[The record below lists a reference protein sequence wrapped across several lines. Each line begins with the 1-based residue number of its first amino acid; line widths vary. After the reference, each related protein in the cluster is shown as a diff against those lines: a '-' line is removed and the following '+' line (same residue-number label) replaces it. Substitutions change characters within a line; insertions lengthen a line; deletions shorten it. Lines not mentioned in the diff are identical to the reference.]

1 MGLGAGCSSNRS
13 PGGASKREVPRVP
26 RMTRLGACL
35 VCTAVWLAATQA
47 EFLLAQTSAPSSRPQ
62 ENRPKLIPR
71 SHEEREQRFVT
82 QHRIILNV
90 HVSDAAGKPYME
102 LEQNDFALY
111 DNEQERKIV
120 SFRPIRAGTTAAADH
135 VIVVL
140 DTVNNFTRPLHY
152 FEREIEKY
160 LTQEKGPLPL
170 PVAVGV
176 FSGSHISV
184 GEASRDREALITELK
199 EKDADLHATGCITEQ
214 DHEERIETPGLP
226 RGAGARAESATMLTC
241 LNNRFVSSINALR
254 QLAMDQVDQPGRVIL
269 IWIGPGW
276 PLLTNRSFAPDP
288 PALKE
293 SFFAQLV
300 GVSIA
305 LREAQVTLDAIASP
319 DDLSPNMPGAEA
331 FLEGI
336 SNEDQIRAGNLGL
349 HALAHQTGGHIET
362 DSRDIAGQISRC
374 IVDAE
379 SYYAL
384 SFDSPPAAAFGEYHT
399 LAVKVNKPGLD
410 VRTNT
415 VYYAEQ

>member
-1 MGLGAGCSSNRS
+1 MDRGAGCFWMKPR
-13 PGGASKREVPRVP
+13 PRREGGYFQVP
-26 RMTRLGACL
+26 RMTRLGVRV
-35 VCTAVWLAATQA
+35 VCVAVWLVAMPASG
-47 EFLLAQTSAPSSRPQ
+47 LLAQSTDPSSNPQ
-62 ENRPKLIPR
+62 ANQPKLIPR
-71 SHEEREQRFVT
+71 SHDEREQRFLT

-90 HVSDAAGKPYME
+90 HVSDANGKPYTD
-102 LEQNDFALY
+102 LQQNDFTLY
-111 DNEQERKIV
+111 DNDQQRKIV
-120 SFRPIRAGTTAAADH
+120 SFRPVQAGTTVAADH
-135 VIVVL
+135 VILVL

-160 LTQEKGPLPL
+160 LTQGKGPLPH
-170 PVAVGV
+170 PVAIGV

-184 GEASRDREALITELK
+184 GEASRDRDALVADLK
-199 EKDADLHATGCITEQ
+199 EKSADLRAAGCITAD
-214 DHEERIETPGLP
+214 DHEEKIETPGLP
-226 RGAGARAESATMLTC
+226 RGTGMSAESAAMLTC
-241 LNNRFVSSINALR
+241 LNDRFISSVNALR
-254 QLAMDQVDQPGRVIL
+254 QVALDELNLPGRVIL

-288 PALKE
+288 GTLKQ

-300 GVSIA
+300 EVSTR

-319 DDLSPNMPGAEA
+319 DDLSPNSPGSEI
-331 FLEGI
+331 FFEGI

-349 HALAHQTGGHIET
+349 HALAHQTGGHIVT
-362 DSRDIAGQISRC
+362 DTRDIPGQISAC
-374 IVDAE
+374 LADAE